1 MSETCFS
8 FREERRR
15 HQLPGAP
22 REQRDKG
29 SACDRQLQLLPCK
42 GREFTGRRLDQ
53 RS

>member
-1 MSETCFS
+1 MSETRPRSGASKSNTS

-22 REQRDKG
+22 REQRQKG
-29 SACDRQLQLLPCK
+29 GA
-42 GREFTGRRLDQ
+42 GRVGVQFRRRR